1 MFAKLRLSILSAR
14 LLARRCRPRL
24 RSLPSLNRPHP
35 AALIWQQARPRPV
48 LLLPHPSRPQRKC
61 SPPPLLF
68 LLLLL
73 ASGAMPILAVV
84 RLLQSSS
91 EIFCGVFAKFLFE
104 HGWIGKFSSI
114 GTRQRGLEGLMS
126 PERIEE
132 REKARLIGGDEKADQ
147 SLRFIVKRRHSICRR
162 KSYCRKRR
170 QRDQVLQGDGFR
182 VRLGNVTTRALIT
195 GVGGFGNILG
205 ESFIQPAWDAVGVKP
220 VDDEVHDLV
229 PEQVAGKFV
238 FWVALNEE
246 ASLRLNSAGPGFQ
259 FAEGL
264 KLLPLFRTFENI
276 NVRFDVAWRLFALQL
291 FGDDAVMKLRLY
303 RNGRGDLAVNEM
315 VNEMVGLAVLPLLR
329 VNGERFLPEWVRI
342 ALTEPGEFHF
352 GQ

>member
-1 MFAKLRLSILSAR
+1 
-14 LLARRCRPRL
+14 
-24 RSLPSLNRPHP
+24 
-35 AALIWQQARPRPV
+35 
-48 LLLPHPSRPQRKC
+48 
-61 SPPPLLF
+61 
-68 LLLLL
+68 
-73 ASGAMPILAVV
+73 MPILAVV

-114 GTRQRGLEGLMS
+114 GTRQRGLEGLML

-170 QRDQVLQGDGFR
+170 QRDQVLHGDGFR
-182 VRLGNVTTRALIT
+182 MRLGNVTTRALIT

-220 VDDEVHDLV
+220 VDDQVHDLV

-276 NVRFDVAWRLFALQL
+276 NVRFDVAWRLVALQL
-291 FGDDAVMKLRLY
+291 FGDDAGGRLA
-303 RNGRGDLAVNEM
+303 LARVLYAQGKYDDFAKEARAAAAFLANWKAPVPE
-315 VNEMVGLAVLPLLR
+315 VRDFLAKFDRWGPGAGLPPAPDPR
-329 VNGERFLPEWVRI
+329 TIIGWNYD
-342 ALTEPGEFHF
+342 
-352 GQ
+352 